1 MEVRTST
8 KAPARRAPRSM
19 RRGLRFRECGFQI
32 DDHEQRLPK
41 PDVQLDWELH
51 LDKRAGAQG
60 AQVHAA
66 RLVVHRHGP
75 PANRHPP
82 EQGTCGMGDIN
93 QKGRL
98 KRLSRPAA
106 NHRLGNNKVPAACY
120 MDPGQGSSAH
130 VSCLVGARQA
140 TVRML
145 SRTAP
150 ALRICI
156 CSASA
161 DRPIEVEAHTCISC
175 FHCRRRRCRCVLIV
189 RDAGRGHQYGR
200 LVGRRRQE
208 GHQE

>member
-1 MEVRTST
+1 
-8 KAPARRAPRSM
+8 M
-19 RRGLRFRECGFQI
+19 RRSLRCRGCGFHF
-32 DDHEQRLPK
+32 DDHEHRLLK
-41 PDVQLDWELH
+41 SNVQLDWELH

-82 EQGTCGMGDIN
+82 EQGTWGMGNIN

-106 NHRLGNNKVPAACY
+106 NHRLWNSKVPAARC
-120 MDPGQGSSAH
+120 MDPGQGSSAG

-150 ALRICI
+150 ALTTCI

-161 DRPIEVEAHTCISC
+161 DRPIQIDAHTCISC
-175 FHCRRRRCRCVLIV
+175 FHCRRRRRRFVLIV